1 MSKLKEYKTCVY
13 DNMKSKEHKLSDLDN
28 YVGMVMHGA
37 NQDAVI
43 AGRKAKA
50 KGDIETYKRIKSESK
65 VMTPTGIYNQGESKS
80 EKNLQPNGIVCI
92 DIDTDLSED
101 QIHALYNDQYTFI
114 IHKSFGGDGY
124 CVFIKID
131 ASKLPDAYDAVSK
144 YYLDT
149 YDISTDK
156 ACKNPNRIRYVSYDP
171 DILVVDNSKKFNVKV
186 EKKDQAPKAIQY
198 IYTKSDLDSIFEQ
211 IKERHIDL
219 CDQDYYKY
227 IRIALAFANEFGES
241 GREYFHFVCSY
252 GSKYNRDHADRDYTG
267 CLNRGDGSCSI
278 GTFYYYCKQV
288 GINIYS
294 DRTRT
299 IINRVNISKMQGGA
313 TVDSVS
319 SNLAIVTGTEATEEE
334 RSLINRLINDK
345 TDYTKLAND
354 DLTEIE
360 QLGKFVVDMYNPT
373 KDEITQTKY
382 INKTVLTD
390 ELLNDIN
397 IECQIAMPFKFSSEN
412 LRIIMNSTK
421 YVKKTNILH
430 EFFRNNEHVT
440 GEGYIDQYA
449 SFIYPQKEYN
459 KWAFKK
465 WIVGMMHN
473 WLCDYYD
480 KEVSPLTLVLTGQRH
495 GTGKSSFFRNLLP
508 SGLEQYSVESKLSTS
523 NKDTL
528 FRMCRNLLITDPEF
542 GGKGFKDDEEYKDL
556 SDKKHQ
562 TDRLAYGKED
572 TNMRRRCG
580 LGGCTNKIDI
590 IKDVTGNRRLLPLLV
605 ERIDYD
611 AMVSMD
617 KVGLI
622 MEAYRLYKSGFE
634 WKIYSDEDVAYLIEN
649 TSQNYAVMPFEEIF
663 FKYFSTEYNYE
674 HNTEVVMNQGEI
686 LQYLNQHS
694 GLKPTK
700 YDVKEIFT
708 KNKFEYKTHSLNGRV
723 KKGTKLFMAGNDAV
737 PF

>member
-13 DNMKSKEHKLSDLDN
+13 DNMKSKEHKLIDLDN

-50 KGDIETYKRIKSESK
+50 KGDLETYKRIKSESK

-114 IHKSFGGDGY
+114 VHKSFGGDGY

-131 ASKLPDAYDAVSK
+131 ANKISEAYDAVSK

-198 IYTKSDLDSIFEQ
+198 VYTKSDLDSIFEQ
-211 IKERHIDL
+211 IKERNIDL

-252 GSKYNRDHADRDYTG
+252 GSKYNRAHADRDYTG

-278 GTFYYYCKQV
+278 GTFYYYCKQA

-294 DRTRT
+294 ERTRQ
-299 IINRVNISKMQGGA
+299 IINRVNISKIQGNA
-313 TVDSVS
+313 TTDSVCA
-319 SNLAIVTGTEATEEE
+319 NLSVITGVEATDEE
-334 RSLINRLINDK
+334 RALVTRLINDK
-345 TDYTKLAND
+345 TDYSKLAND

-360 QLGKFVVDMYNPT
+360 QLANFIVDAYEPT
-373 KDEITQTKY
+373 KDEITH
-382 INKTVLTD
+382 
-390 ELLNDIN
+390 
-397 IECQIAMPFKFSSEN
+397 
-412 LRIIMNSTK
+412 TK
-421 YVKKTNILH
+421 YVLGKIYDDEAFDNIYISCLKNLPFKVNTGDVRSILNSSYVRKTNLLKDFICDNADL
-430 EFFRNNEHVT
+430 NPT
-440 GEGYIDQYA
+440 GYIDEYA
-449 SFIYPQKEYN
+449 SYIHPQTDYN

-465 WIVGMMHN
+465 WMVGLMHN
-473 WLCDYYD
+473 WFCEYEDP
-480 KEVSPLTLVLTGQRH
+480 EASPLTLVLTGQKQ
-495 GTGKSSFFRNLLP
+495 GTGKTSFFRNIMPKELRK
-508 SGLEQYSVESKLSTS
+508 YFVESKLSMS
-523 NKDTL
+523 NKDSM
-528 FRMCRNLLITDPEF
+528 FRMCKTLLIVDPEY
-542 GGKGFKDDEEYKDL
+542 GGKGFKDEKEFKDI
-556 SDKKHQ
+556 SDKTHYS
-562 TDRLAYGKED
+562 DRLSYGKED
-572 TNMRRRCG
+572 VNLRRRCG
-580 LGGCTNKIDI
+580 LGACSNELDI
-590 IKDVTGNRRLLPLLV
+590 LKDVTGNRRLLPITV
-605 ERIDYD
+605 ESTNYEAILK
-611 AMVSMD
+611 MD
-617 KVGLI
+617 KASLI
-622 MEAYRLYKSGFE
+622 MEAYNLYKSGFD
-634 WKIYSDEDVAYLIEN
+634 WRIFSDEDIQYIYDN
-649 TSQNYAVMPFEEIF
+649 TSNNQAVLPIEEIF
-663 FKYFSTEYNYE
+663 FKYFSIEYNYE
-674 HNTEVVMNQGEI
+674 HNAEVVMNQGEI